1 MSDTSVVMQQSIR
14 ALLAAADDV
23 AGKKAVEGDMHSFH
37 CVQDIR
43 GRMFSLLSQVNEN
56 VPPQYVSTQL
66 MCMQEDLKAA
76 LVVQQPPVWIVP
88 APTFVP
94 VYAAP
99 PEERATHDKKWKVV
113 EASLLSQENE
123 RATTPPAILFTK
135 EEGDVCSTLMA
146 M

>member
-1 MSDTSVVMQQSIR
+1 MSDTSVAMQQSIR
-14 ALLAAADDV
+14 ALLAAADDA

-37 CVQDIR
+37 CIQDIR

-66 MCMQEDLKAA
+66 LCMQEDLKAA

-88 APTFVP
+88 SPMFVP

-99 PEERATHDKKWKVV
+99 PEERATNAKKRKVV

-123 RATTPPAILFTK
+123 RATPPAILFTK